1 MPQDG
6 SCSKLNP
13 SLAWFGN
20 TQSDIAT
27 RALGLAN
34 SKALARQAANLSAS
48 IKLDANP
55 YIDFKNTAA
64 IQSLVQAQKSTNATS
79 AFLDIRNE
87 RSFKAVE
94 AMRHGGVTGI
104 ASPTWK
110 QIIGSQ
116 TSIAALAKVSNP
128 LPDIS
133 ALARIGQ
140 VIPPKSMPA
149 RPNFSAMTGAIT
161 AAQELNRQ
169 AMVPRGLTAAI
180 AQATKNPTASEQ
192 LLKQMKG
199 LAFSPGAQVALKG
212 YSAAFPDFEKCS
224 AVSKIVSEHYSQPNI
239 NSTLRRFQ
247 RLERELNLDIP
258 VTTPGDIDDLIDDA
272 EAVEYVQNQI
282 TEDGV
287 LKPSIS
293 QALFGFNLNELTLTQ
308 SGSLVVFGGSVI
320 TYLHQ
325 ALGTLLEENVTAA
338 RFFTV
343 AIIYF
348 IPVYG
353 AAMAADGAL
362 SEGKDSP
369 AA

>member
-13 SLAWFGN
+13 CLTWFGN
-20 TQSDIAT
+20 IQSDIANRT
-27 RALGLAN
+27 AGLAN
-34 SKALARQAANLSAS
+34 SKALAQQAASISAS

-64 IQSLVQAQKSTNATS
+64 IQALNRVQSSANTSS

-87 RSFKAVE
+87 QSFKAVD
-94 AMRHGGVTGI
+94 AMRQGMVMEI
-104 ASPTWK
+104 DSPTWK
-110 QIIGSQ
+110 QITGAQ
-116 TSIAALAKVSNP
+116 TSIAALAKVSSP
-128 LPDIS
+128 LSDLS
-133 ALARIGQ
+133 TLAGMGQ
-140 VIPPKSMPA
+140 VIPPKSTLA
-149 RPNFSAMTGAIT
+149 RLNFSAVTEAIT
-161 AAQELNRQ
+161 ATQALSRQ
-169 AMVPRGLTAAI
+169 AMVPRGLSKAI
-180 AQATKNPTASEQ
+180 AQATKGLTVSEQ

-199 LAFSPGAQVALKG
+199 LAFSPAAQVALKE
-212 YSAAFPDFEKCS
+212 YSTAFPDFEKFS
-224 AVSKIVSEHYSQPNI
+224 AVSKIVGEHYSQPNI
-239 NSTLRRFQ
+239 NSTLRRF
-247 RLERELNLDIP
+247 RSLERELKLDIP
-258 VTTPGDIDDLIDDA
+258 VETPGDIDDLIDDA
-272 EAVEYVQNQI
+272 ETVEYVQNQI
-282 TEDGV
+282 TEDGA

-308 SGSLVVFGGSVI
+308 SGSLVAFGGSVI

-362 SEGKDSP
+362 SKGKDSP